1 MLLPRRPCCI
11 LQCYAFSA
19 DGAKIVHLVRHGQG
33 LHNVEAALRGS
44 DAYKNECVALFRVI
58 PGFCLA
64 DTTPTVVPARAL
76 KDARL
81 DPTGKAQSVAL
92 GVRIREA
99 RMQVDVVL
107 VSPLTRAVET
117 ALLMFPSDP
126 APTVPIVAV
135 ELCREAHGG
144 HPCDQRRTI
153 SEISKEFPQVNFS
166 QITTDHDAWHRK
178 DRRCARK
185 RGRGPGGASH
195 APATPPTA
203 ERLSARW
210 QCAVM
215 SFWMS

>member
-1 MLLPRRPCCI
+1 MRGVGSEIFQVLLSTYSGR
-11 LQCYAFSA
+11 LQ
-19 DGAKIVHLVRHGQG
+19 
-33 LHNVEAALRGS
+33 
-44 DAYKNECVALFRVI
+44 
-58 PGFCLA
+58 
-64 DTTPTVVPARAL
+64 TTRAL

-126 APTVPIVAV
+126 APTVPIVAI

-166 QITTDHDAWHRK
+166 QILTDHDAWHRK

-185 RGRGPGGASH
+185 RGRGREAPRMHSRRRPLQRDCPRGG
-195 APATPPTA
+195 
-203 ERLSARW
+203 SALR
-210 QCAVM
+210 
-215 SFWMS
+215 